1 MSSIDRLLS
10 LTGLKA
16 DDIEEPITL
25 SKTNMSYLN
34 TMKKDI
40 LDSKKKV
47 SFIYDPH
54 TEELQELESGELP
67 SINSFYKKKYIELFL
82 T

>member
-1 MSSIDRLLS
+1 
-10 LTGLKA
+10 
-16 DDIEEPITL
+16 
-25 SKTNMSYLN
+25 MSYLN

-47 SFIYDPH
+47 SIIYDPN

-67 SINSFYKKKYIELFL
+67 SINSFYKKKIYRIIPHLNYPKQL
-82 T
+82 DTRLGNMKCSGCKKDDLLL